1 MARKTGSHS
10 EITGPRIKQAALE
23 LFARHGFAAVTM
35 RQIAANVGVQA
46 GAIYNYTPD
55 KQSLLF
61 DLLHGHMAD
70 LLSKW
75 AVEFVPKNP
84 IAALDHFVAFHLDF
98 HIKRPELVFISYMEL
113 RNLSEENFNAIV
125 EQRRIYEKII
135 YNLILSGVV
144 SGDFLVPDPKITSL
158 ALIALLTGPVDWFRE
173 DGRLTSD
180 ELTRQ
185 YCILTRQALGVSAQA

>member
-10 EITGPRIKQAALE
+10 EITGPKIKQAALV

-55 KQSLLF
+55 KQALLF
-61 DLLHGHMAD
+61 DLLQGHMAD

-75 AVEFVPKNP
+75 AVELVPKNP

-113 RNLSEENFNAIV
+113 RNLSEANFKVIV

>member
-10 EITGPRIKQAALE
+10 EITGPKIKQAALV

-55 KQSLLF
+55 KQNLLF

-75 AVEFVPKNP
+75 AVELVPKNP

>member
-10 EITGPRIKQAALE
+10 EITGPRIKQAALV
-23 LFARHGFAAVTM
+23 LFARYGFAAVTM

-55 KQSLLF
+55 KQALLF

-75 AVEFVPKNP
+75 ATELVPANP
-84 IAALDHFVAFHLDF
+84 IAAIDHFVAFHLNF

-113 RNLSEENFNAIV
+113 RNLSDSNFNAIV

-135 YNLILSGVV
+135 YNLILSGAV
-144 SGDFLVPDPKITSL
+144 SGDFLVPDPKIASL

>member
-10 EITGPRIKQAALE
+10 EITGPKIKQAALV

-46 GAIYNYTPD
+46 GAIYNYIPD

-75 AVEFVPKNP
+75 AVELVPKNP

-113 RNLSEENFNAIV
+113 RNLSEANFKAIV

>member
-10 EITGPRIKQAALE
+10 EITGPKIKQAALV
-23 LFARHGFAAVTM
+23 LFARYGFAAVTM

-75 AVEFVPKNP
+75 AVELVPKNP

-113 RNLSEENFNAIV
+113 RNLSEANFKAIV

-158 ALIALLTGPVDWFRE
+158 ALIALLTGPVDWFRK

>member
-10 EITGPRIKQAALE
+10 EITGPKLRQAALE
-23 LFARHGFAAVTM
+23 LFARQGFAAVTM
-35 RQIAANVGVQA
+35 RQIAGAVGVQA
-46 GAIYNYTPD
+46 GAIYNYTSD
-55 KQSLLF
+55 KQALLF
-61 DLLHGHMAD
+61 DLLDGHMAD

-75 AVEFVPKNP
+75 SVELVPVDP

-113 RNLSEENFNAIV
+113 RNLTELNFKSIV
-125 EQRRIYEKII
+125 DKRRIYEKII
-135 YNLILSGVV
+135 YNLILNGVG
-144 SGDFLVPDPKITSL
+144 SGDFWVPDPKITSL

-173 DGRLTSD
+173 DGRLTRD

-185 YCILTRQALGVSAQA
+185 YCALTRQALGVSAQA

>member
-46 GAIYNYTPD
+46 GAIYNYTSD
-55 KQSLLF
+55 KQALLF
-61 DLLHGHMAD
+61 DLLDGHMVD

-75 AVEFVPKNP
+75 SAELVPVDP
-84 IAALDHFVAFHLDF
+84 IAAIDHFVAVHLDF

-113 RNLSEENFNAIV
+113 RNLTAVNFKAIV
-125 EQRRIYEKII
+125 EKRRVYEKII

-144 SGDFLVPDPKITSL
+144 AGDFRVPDPKITSL

-180 ELTRQ
+180 ELIRK
-185 YCILTRQALGVSAQA
+185 YCALTRQVLGVSA

>member
-10 EITGPRIKQAALE
+10 EITGPKIKQAALV
-23 LFARHGFAAVTM
+23 LFAHHGFAAVTM

-55 KQSLLF
+55 KQALLF

-75 AVEFVPKNP
+75 AVELVPKNP

-113 RNLSEENFNAIV
+113 RNLSEANFKAIV

>member
-10 EITGPRIKQAALE
+10 EITGPKIKQAALV

-55 KQSLLF
+55 KQALLF

-75 AVEFVPKNP
+75 AVELVPKNP

-113 RNLSEENFNAIV
+113 RNLSEANFNAIV

>member
-10 EITGPRIKQAALE
+10 EITGPRIKQAALV
-23 LFARHGFAAVTM
+23 LFARYGFAAVTM

-55 KQSLLF
+55 KQALLF

-75 AVEFVPKNP
+75 ATELVPANP
-84 IAALDHFVAFHLDF
+84 IAAIDHFVAFHLDF

-113 RNLSEENFNAIV
+113 RNLSDSNFNAIV

-158 ALIALLTGPVDWFRE
+158 ALIALLTGPVDWFRQG
-173 DGRLTSD
+173 GRLTSE
-180 ELTRQ
+180 ELTLQ

>member
-10 EITGPRIKQAALE
+10 EITGPRIKQAALV
-23 LFARHGFAAVTM
+23 LFARYGFAAVTM

-55 KQSLLF
+55 KQALLF

-75 AVEFVPKNP
+75 ATELVPANP
-84 IAALDHFVAFHLDF
+84 IAAIDHFVAFHLDF

-113 RNLSEENFNAIV
+113 RNLSDSNFNAIV

>member
-10 EITGPRIKQAALE
+10 EITGPRIKQAALV
-23 LFARHGFAAVTM
+23 LFARYGFAAVTM

-55 KQSLLF
+55 KQALLF

-75 AVEFVPKNP
+75 ATELVPANP
-84 IAALDHFVAFHLDF
+84 IAAIDHFVAFHLDF

-113 RNLSEENFNAIV
+113 RNLSDSNFNTIV

-135 YNLILSGVV
+135 YNLILSGAV
-144 SGDFLVPDPKITSL
+144 SGDFLVPDPKIASL

>member
-10 EITGPRIKQAALE
+10 EITGPKIKQAALV

-113 RNLSEENFNAIV
+113 RNLSEANFKVIV

>member
-10 EITGPRIKQAALE
+10 EITGPRIKQAALV
-23 LFARHGFAAVTM
+23 LFARYGFAAVTM

-55 KQSLLF
+55 KQALLF

-75 AVEFVPKNP
+75 ATELVPANP
-84 IAALDHFVAFHLDF
+84 IAAIDHFVAFHLDF

-113 RNLSEENFNAIV
+113 RNLSDSNFNAIV

-135 YNLILSGVV
+135 YNLILSGAV
-144 SGDFLVPDPKITSL
+144 SGDFLVPDPKIASL

>member
-10 EITGPRIKQAALE
+10 EITGPKIKQAALV

-75 AVEFVPKNP
+75 AVELVPKNP

-113 RNLSEENFNAIV
+113 RNLSEANFKAIV

>member
-10 EITGPRIKQAALE
+10 EITGPKIKQAALV

-55 KQSLLF
+55 KQALLF

-75 AVEFVPKNP
+75 AVELVPKNP

-113 RNLSEENFNAIV
+113 RNLSEANFKAIV

-185 YCILTRQALGVSAQA
+185 YCILTRQALGVRAQA

>member
-10 EITGPRIKQAALE
+10 EITGPKIKQAALV

-55 KQSLLF
+55 KQALLF

-75 AVEFVPKNP
+75 AVELVPKNP